1 MRPVLEQGTTLSRSW
16 PGLSAPRQ
24 QSRPSHSSF
33 VQFRTKAEGSPRG
46 GLQLIARGESL
57 PVSASAQTAY
67 RRRNKFNLGYLP
79 VYKPHIGGRADA
91 RLQRP
96 GECHWEAQ
104 ARSVVM
110 TIWGRRST
118 GYPRCACPRAISGL
132 VPGATPFCWRRP
144 TYTATIYTTLPA
156 SFWGRSRSSSSISIP
171 GTLPT
176 RLWLLAAFWGWVKK
190 WL

>member
-1 MRPVLEQGTTLSRSW
+1 MLSR
-16 PGLSAPRQ
+16 PCGPVCPRHDNNLDH
-24 QSRPSHSSF
+24 RAALLFSF
-33 VQFRTKAEGSPRG
+33 VQRPTVAQGQFAVDCTGGSLLCP
-46 GLQLIARGESL
+46 LAH
-57 PVSASAQTAY
+57 
-67 RRRNKFNLGYLP
+67 RRRIGAGINFNLGYLP
-79 VYKPHIGGRADA
+79 VYIAHTAGRADA
-91 RLQRP
+91 PLQRP

-118 GYPRCACPRAISGL
+118 GYPRCACPRATSGL
-132 VPGATPFCWRRP
+132 VPDATPFCWRRP
-144 TYTATIYTTLPA
+144 TYTATMCTTLPA

-190 WL
+190 